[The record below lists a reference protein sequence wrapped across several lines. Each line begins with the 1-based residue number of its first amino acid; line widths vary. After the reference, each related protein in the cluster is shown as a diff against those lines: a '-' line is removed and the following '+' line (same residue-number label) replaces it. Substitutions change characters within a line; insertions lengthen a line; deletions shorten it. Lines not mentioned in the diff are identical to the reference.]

1 MKIVSKRSLGEQ
13 STYDIGLAKDHNF
26 ALQNGLIASNCFNK
40 SHSVSYS
47 MLTYITAYLK
57 ANYPVEF
64 FCALMT
70 VRSKTLQPKFWAQ
83 KAPEYTHEAN
93 LLGIQINPPSV
104 NGSDLEFSIRDG
116 EIYFGFSGIRDVGK
130 TASKAIVKTRGKTPF
145 KDVFDFLT
153 RSRGS
158 KVTIKTFVSLIKAG
172 GFDKLGY
179 DRADLLEKSQ
189 DLHDFAGNIIAYEE
203 RKRESAIRRSENARK
218 EARKAEIMEF
228 VRKAKA
234 KKRAKVELSEEDNWW
249 LERKTR
255 IKNMRDIYA
264 TEMGEVVAIDMP
276 QRMQDEY
283 AEHCSLRKLP
293 ELKEKE
299 LPVKPEVLRDTKVAL
314 TIKQLM
320 EQAHYI
326 GCYIG
331 AHPAR
336 LIAKR
341 YGATDL
347 NRVWIGEQPRVVGVI
362 NSIKAIVTKKKRQ
375 KMAFLEIDD
384 GVAIAEVTVFPR
396 LWQNVEHKL
405 ETGSLIVMSGKVE
418 SEEPNIK
425 LIADSIEL
433 YKEQE

>member
-1 MKIVSKRSLGEQ
+1 MRIVSKRSLGEQ

-26 ALQNGLIASNCFNK
+26 VLQNGLVASNCFNK

-83 KAPEYTHEAN
+83 KAPEYTHEAG
-93 LLGIQINPPSV
+93 LLGIQINPPSI

-145 KDVFDFLT
+145 KDVHDFLS

-189 DLHDFAGNIIAYEE
+189 ELHDFAGAIVAFEE
-203 RKRESAIRRSENARK
+203 RKRDAAIRRSENARK
-218 EARKAEIMEF
+218 EARKIEIIEF
-228 VRKAKA
+228 VAKAKA
-234 KKRAKVELSEEDNWW
+234 KKKAKEELSEEDDWW
-249 LERKTR
+249 LERKDRLKT
-255 IKNMRDIYA
+255 MRDILA
-264 TEMGEVVAIDMP
+264 TEGGEEIVADMP
-276 QRMQDEY
+276 LRMQDEY
-283 AEHCSLRKLP
+283 TEHTSLRKQP
-293 ELKEKE
+293 DLKEKE
-299 LPVKPEVLRDTKVAL
+299 PPIRPEVLQNTRVVL

-336 LIAKR
+336 MIAKR
-341 YGATDL
+341 YHATDL
-347 NRVWIGEQPRVVGVI
+347 NKVWIGEQPRVVGVV

-384 GVAIAEVTVFPR
+384 GIAIAEVTVFPR
-396 LWQNVEHKL
+396 LWQNVENKL
-405 ETGSLIVMSGKVE
+405 ENGSLIIMTGKVE

>member
-13 STYDIGLAKDHNF
+13 STYDIGLAQDHNF
-26 ALQNGLIASNCFNK
+26 RLDNGFVASNCFNK

-83 KAPEYTHEAN
+83 KAPEYTHEAE
-93 LLGIQINPPSV
+93 LLGIPINPPSV
-104 NGSDLEFSIRDG
+104 NGSDMEFSIRDG

-130 TASKAIVKTRGKTPF
+130 TASKAIVRTRGKTPF
-145 KDVFDFLT
+145 KDVHDFLSRT
-153 RSRGS
+153 RGS

-189 DLHDFAGNIIAYEE
+189 ELHDFAGDIIAFEE
-203 RKRESAIRRSENARK
+203 RKRDAAIRRSENARK
-218 EARKAEIMEF
+218 DARKEEIMEF
-228 VRKAKA
+228 VRRAKA
-234 KKRAKVELSEEDNWW
+234 KKKAKDELSEEDIWW
-249 LERKTR
+249 LERKDRLKT
-255 IKNMRDIYA
+255 MREILAAED
-264 TEMGEVVAIDMP
+264 GEAIAAGMP
-276 QRMQDEY
+276 QRAQDEY
-283 AEHCSLRKLP
+283 AEHLSLRKLP
-293 ELKEKE
+293 ALKEKE
-299 LPVKPEVLRDTKVAL
+299 PPVKPSVLRDTRVAL
-314 TIKQLM
+314 SIKQLM

-341 YGATDL
+341 YHATDL
-347 NRVWIGEQPRVVGVI
+347 DKVWIGEQPRVVGVI
-362 NSIKAIVTKKKRQ
+362 NSIKAIVTRKKRQ

-384 GVAIAEVTVFPR
+384 GIAIAEVTVFPR
-396 LWQNVEHKL
+396 LWQNIEHKL
-405 ETGSLIVMSGKVE
+405 ENGSLIVMTGKVE